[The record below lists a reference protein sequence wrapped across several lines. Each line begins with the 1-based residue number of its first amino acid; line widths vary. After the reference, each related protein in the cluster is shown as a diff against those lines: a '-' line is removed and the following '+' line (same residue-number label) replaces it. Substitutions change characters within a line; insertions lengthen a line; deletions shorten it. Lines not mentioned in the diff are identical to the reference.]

1 MFFLRHLVTE
11 EQQYSSV
18 EALVAGVKELWRNSL
33 VDRRQLFEFL
43 VDPLCTLLWDVDAA
57 TIDPDVH
64 RSFLIGR
71 ILSAGSL
78 EAIRWA
84 RRTYGDDAIRA
95 WIVAH
100 EGRQLSGPQ
109 IRLWETLIGLP
120 AEAVA
125 AWLAVPERRIWEGR
139 GAS

>member
-1 MFFLRHLVTE
+1 MHCMQRDA
-11 EQQYSSV
+11 SST
-18 EALVAGVKELWRNSL
+18 LPSCIL
-33 VDRRQLFEFL
+33 
-43 VDPLCTLLWDVDAA
+43 PLLWDVDAA
-57 TIDPDVH
+57 AIDPDSH